1 VSHELET
8 AAAGSLGGFLRWR
21 RRSGHELPPGTPCA
35 NCATPLQG
43 PWCHQCGQLGEDFH
57 RSATKLVVEA
67 IEGLFHFDGRLWS
80 TLPRLVR
87 DPGGLTR
94 DYLTGHRAPQIPPLR
109 MFLVVLLV
117 VFMVGSLT
125 PKHDHPVNLA
135 SVNSKDGQSKS
146 LSELNPAERE
156 KIKAATAKVHVK
168 LGSDKE
174 DVGATNWLQQRL
186 QRAIDDPERFYLVL
200 ETWGERFA
208 FLMLPLST
216 LLMSICFFWRRDV
229 YIFDHVIFSLHSLC
243 FLGLL
248 VSVSMIAPFDL
259 GQFALLAAP
268 VHLFFHLRGV
278 YRTSVFGTLAR
289 MAFLFAGSLI
299 GVVLII
305 LGLVAVGLSAMS

>member
-1 VSHELET
+1 MSHELDT

-57 RSATKLVVEA
+57 RSASKLVVEA
-67 IEGLFHFDGRLWS
+67 IEGVFHFDGRLWK
-80 TLPRLVR
+80 TLPRLFR

-109 MFLVVLLV
+109 MFLVVLLT
-117 VFMVGSLT
+117 VFMVGSLA
-125 PKHDHPVNLA
+125 PKHNQPVNLA
-135 SVNSKDGQSKS
+135 SVEQKDGSSKT
-146 LSELNPAERE
+146 LSELTPAERE
-156 KIKAATAKVHVK
+156 KVKASAAKVEVK
-168 LGSDKE
+168 LGSDKS
-174 DVGATNWLQQRL
+174 DAAATNWLQHRL
-186 QRAIDDPERFYLVL
+186 QRAIDEPERFFLVL

-216 LLMSICFFWRRDV
+216 LLMSIAFFWRRDV
-229 YIFDHVIFSLHSLC
+229 YIFDHVIFSLHSLS

-248 VSVSMIAPFDL
+248 VSLSMAAPFGL
-259 GQFALLAAP
+259 GEMVLFAAP
-268 VHLFFHLRGV
+268 VHLFFHMRGV

-289 MAFLFAGSLI
+289 MGFLFFGSLV
-299 GVVLII
+299 GVVLIV
-305 LGLVAVGLSAMS
+305 LGLVAVGLSAMT